1 MIKIQPIVR
10 DIVLAEPEAS
20 FALTHGFMN
29 MSAFA
34 ERIRPEVER
43 RTKKDVTQT
52 SLVVALS
59 RIRGELKKTAPL
71 LPKVAITNI
80 TTKLPLSE
88 VVYENTSAS
97 IAKFE
102 SLHRQVRIP
111 REDFFTA
118 TVSTT
123 EITIICS
130 SAVAAKITKHFGL
143 KPKFLMDRLA
153 AVGISFDARYFSVP
167 NVTYSLLST
176 VARARINIA
185 ELVSTYTELVFIIE
199 EKDFSQTVL
208 LFSKMHQ
215 EVGTQAALRQ

>member
-10 DIVLAEPEAS
+10 DIVLGEPEAS

-29 MSAFA
+29 MSAYA
-34 ERIRPEVER
+34 DRISPQVEHLA
-43 RTKKDVTQT
+43 KKNVTPT
-52 SLVVALS
+52 SIIVALS
-59 RIRGELKKTAPL
+59 RIRKELKATTSL
-71 LPKVAITNI
+71 LPKVAISNI

-88 VVYENTSAS
+88 VVYENTSAT
-97 IAKFE
+97 IAKLE

-118 TVSTT
+118 TVSTA

-130 SAVAAKITKHFGL
+130 SAVAAKITKHFGIV
-143 KPKFLMDRLA
+143 PKFLIGGLA
-153 AVGISFDARYFSVP
+153 AIGISFDSRYFSIP
-167 NVTYSLLST
+167 NVTFSLLSI

-185 ELVSTYTELVFIIE
+185 ELVSTYTELVFIVA

-215 EVGTQAALRQ
+215 NTE